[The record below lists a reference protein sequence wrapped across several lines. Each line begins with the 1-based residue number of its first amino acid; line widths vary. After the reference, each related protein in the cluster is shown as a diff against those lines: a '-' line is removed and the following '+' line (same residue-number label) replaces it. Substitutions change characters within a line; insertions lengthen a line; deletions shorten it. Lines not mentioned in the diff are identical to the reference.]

1 MQQSAAALCTVTQKS
16 MNTHKHFWHIWQPIL
31 LTVTLTYNVFSGL
44 SHKNTRLF
52 SGHIKNEDMY
62 VNVYPRHDGCGS
74 IGVSSQ
80 RFVQLVQLLQY
91 RSLVLVLP
99 QAPGSDQPAVVIQR
113 TAEPGGGHTALHLH
127 RRRRLASRHRVT

>member
-1 MQQSAAALCTVTQKS
+1 
-16 MNTHKHFWHIWQPIL
+16 
-31 LTVTLTYNVFSGL
+31 
-44 SHKNTRLF
+44 
-52 SGHIKNEDMY
+52 MY

-80 RFVQLVQLLQY
+80 HFVQLVQLLQY

-127 RRRRLASRHRVT
+127 RRRRLASRHRVTWQTSHRKQKKVRHFIVSRFKSQSCDYKGEQILEGN